1 MVHLA
6 GGEGRAAAVARV
18 VQGEHG
24 VAGARGGQQR
34 RQLVKTGR
42 GVEVAVQGHPLHRG
56 CTGTGRTVL
65 TVTSTAVLFV
75 CTFPAVSIDTG
86 PLLARDDP
94 PWHRECDLLANMARE
109 PPNTVKHS
117 CLICVML

>member
-56 CTGTGRTVL
+56 CTGTGRQVPA
-65 TVTSTAVLFV
+65 VTSNAGYLY
-75 CTFPAVSIDTG
+75 A
-86 PLLARDDP
+86 PLLQSASTLVHCLP
-94 PWHRECDLLANMARE
+94 AMTPQGTGNVTSLQTWLENLL
-109 PPNTVKHS
+109 TLLSIV
-117 CLICVML
+117 